1 LVLGAVSA
9 VPAHAQTNCNTSSL
23 SGDYSIRI
31 TGAIVAGPQAGPV
44 NGVNLTHFD
53 GNGNLTSV
61 DHVIL
66 NGAVPAVDW
75 RAGVGT
81 YTLNPDC
88 TGQASFTYPDGQ
100 SPGLT
105 YFFVL
110 TNYSQSSQ
118 FAGWRFAQIDI
129 VVSTPAF
136 NITAVGT
143 REQWEPAFHAEA
155 SPESWTGTPHWS

>member
-1 LVLGAVSA
+1 MKLAKNLATVLLVLGVVSA
-9 VPAHAQTNCNTSSL
+9 VPANAQPACSNFNLAGT
-23 SGDYSIRI
+23 YSIRI
-31 TGAIVAGPQAGPV
+31 TGAIVAGPEAGLV

-61 DHVIL
+61 DHVTV
-66 NGAVPAVDW
+66 NGAVPAVQW

-81 YTLNPDC
+81 YSVNRDC

-110 TNYSQSSQ
+110 TGFSLES
-118 FAGWRFAQIDI
+118 WRFTQIDI
-129 VVSTPAF
+129 AVSTPAF
-136 NITAVGT
+136 NITAAGT
-143 REQWEPAFHAEA
+143 KL
-155 SPESWTGTPHWS
+155 

>member
-1 LVLGAVSA
+1 MKLVRHLGVVLLVLGAVSA
-9 VPAHAQTNCNTSSL
+9 VPAHAQTTCSSSSL

-44 NGVNLTHFD
+44 NGENVTHYD
-53 GNGNLTSV
+53 GKGGLTSV

-66 NGAVPAVDW
+66 NGSVPAVDW
-75 RAGVGT
+75 RVAVGT

-88 TGQASFTYPDGQ
+88 TGQATFTYPDGQ

-110 TNYSQSSQ
+110 TNYTQNIVGQQYS
-118 FAGWRFAQIDI
+118 QIDI
-129 VVSTPAF
+129 VVSSPAF

-143 REQWEPAFHAEA
+143 RML
-155 SPESWTGTPHWS
+155 